1 MPDDIS
7 TSRALIDVALET
19 LQQEILADLPAEK
32 RYAGAMTANA
42 LAIASRRLTGQNPAR
57 DLLAYVGGEPG
68 ADEETLARAIRN
80 GGISDTSHP
89 DLLPRLMEMLEA
101 ELRQT
106 NPRFLAN
113 RKG

>member
-1 MPDDIS
+1 MSEDMS
-7 TSRALIDVALET
+7 TARALIDIALET
-19 LQQEILADLPAEK
+19 FQQEILTDLPPEK

-57 DLLAYVGGEPG
+57 DLLAYVGSRSGT
-68 ADEETLARAIRN
+68 DVETLAKAIRN
-80 GGISDTSHP
+80 GSISDASHP
-89 DLLPRLMEMLEA
+89 ELLPRLMEMLEA

-106 NPRFLAN
+106 NPRFLAS